1 MKNTNPK
8 QTMLRLSVALLVL
21 LTSTIARAQTAP
33 QANSEPNDQFGGAF
47 ENDESDVTLF
57 RGAANNSWFPVYFN
71 AEPEP
76 GAEDVPVEIREI
88 NLRPERDVTLH
99 VEIYN
104 PEGSIP
110 LIITPG
116 GNGDTNGF
124 GGFARNVAAAEP
136 DFRVIIYDR
145 RNIGLSEVTF
155 GSQPQMVE
163 EGEDLHILVKRLG
176 VAPAAFYGMSS
187 GGRSNMILASRYPED
202 IAALII
208 APLTGG
214 PYAAARLSED
224 YFFKYL
230 PEKTLMTREHLDN
243 LPLTSMQDVAE
254 TEYWSAYLDRNTL
267 ERRARFFAA
276 NVSDFLAA
284 MRTSGEHLQATRF
297 QTALGMPD
305 EALAAIRVPATLLL
319 HHDQYSDNLHPIT
332 NSRAATTLINNS
344 TFAFGRE
351 LQQILEALV
360 PFVKAHTP
368 PLN

>member
-1 MKNTNPK
+1 MKFK
-8 QTMLRLSVALLVL
+8 YLGVVILGLALASQFAKAQKGDLRIDV
-21 LTSTIARAQTAP
+21 
-33 QANSEPNDQFGGAF
+33 
-47 ENDESDVTLF
+47 ENDEIDVTLF

-71 AEPEP
+71 AESEP
-76 GAEDVPVEIREI
+76 GAEDVPVEIREV

-99 VEIYN
+99 VEVYN
-104 PEGSIP
+104 PSGSIP
-110 LIITPG
+110 LVITPG

-136 DFRVIIYDR
+136 DFKVIIYDR

-155 GSQPQMVE
+155 GSEPQMIE
-163 EGEDLHILVKRLG
+163 EGEDLHILVQRLG

-187 GGRSNMILASRYPED
+187 GARSNMILALRYPED
-202 IAALII
+202 VAALVI

-230 PEKTLMTREHLDN
+230 PKKNLVTREHLDN
-243 LPLTSMQDVAE
+243 LPLTSMEDVAE
-254 TEYWSAYLDRNTL
+254 TEYWSAYLARNKP
-267 ERRARFFAA
+267 ERRARFFNAK
-276 NVSDFLAA
+276 VSDFLAA
-284 MRTSGEHLQATRF
+284 MQTSGEHLQATRF

-305 EALAAIRVPATLLL
+305 EDLAAISVPATLLL
-319 HHDQYSDNLHPIT
+319 HHDQYSDNLHPVT
-332 NSRAATTLINNS
+332 NSRAATTLIANS

-351 LQQILEALV
+351 LPQILEVLV
-360 PFVKAHTP
+360 PFVKANTA